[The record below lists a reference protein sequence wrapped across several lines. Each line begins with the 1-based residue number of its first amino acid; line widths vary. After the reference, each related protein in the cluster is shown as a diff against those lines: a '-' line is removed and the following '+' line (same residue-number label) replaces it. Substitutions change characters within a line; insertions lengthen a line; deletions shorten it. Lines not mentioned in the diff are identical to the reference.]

1 MGAEIRVAGF
11 TLTADEWDRFEDE
24 IRAEFVGTAYA
35 PTGEVGDEDIGT
47 EAGADVL
54 W

>member
-24 IRAEFVGTAYA
+24 IRAELELAARGS
-35 PTGEVGDEDIGT
+35 GELEEEIGVD
-47 EAGADVL
+47 AGADVL

>member
-24 IRAEFVGTAYA
+24 IRAELQVAAFA
-35 PTGEVGDEDIGT
+35 PGDLEEEIGAD
-47 EAGADVL
+47 AGADVL